1 MIRYTTLDGWL
12 DTFNCPNFG
21 DINYSMREALSLY
34 ALHGV
39 QLGGFGRALI
49 AGDLASASVR
59 ADLENTAVLPKLV
72 QWCQVYLPPEARG
85 SYDAV
90 NTWKGCRPRL

>member
-1 MIRYTTLDGWL
+1 VIRYTTLDGWL

-21 DINYSMREALSLY
+21 DINYTMREALSLY

-90 NTWKGCRPRL
+90 NNWKGCRPRL

>member
-21 DINYSMREALSLY
+21 DINYTMREALGRY

-72 QWCQVYLPPEARG
+72 QWCQVNLPPEARG

-90 NTWKGCRPRL
+90 NNWKGCRPRL